1 MYFIF
6 LWLSTQLYL
15 ATKQFY
21 LIHNKAKQTVHKF
34 AICGFFF
41 NWIGESSK
49 HILHLSET
57 S

>member
-41 NWIGESSK
+41 NWTGESSK

>member
-21 LIHNKAKQTVHKF
+21 LIHNKAKQTVHKIT
-34 AICGFFF
+34 ICVFFP
-41 NWIGESSK
+41 IGVSSK
-49 HILHLSET
+49 NILHLSET